1 VGSPA
6 QNIKI
11 SLSMLKML
19 KNLPLPKNISWRSVW
34 VRVTSVAIIFV
45 LAFALVFTP
54 TFEAEARRSGGRIG
68 GGSFRSPSR
77 SAPSRSYSSPSRGGG
92 TYRSGG
98 GYGGGF
104 GFPFIIPFFGFG
116 GGFGGIFGILVM
128 IAIANVVIN
137 AIRNNGGGS
146 GEGGGGLAASSDPQV
161 GIAQIQVGLLASATE
176 LKKELDELALS
187 ADTGTANGRS
197 LVLQE
202 ATLALLRHPEYWVY
216 GSSQTDKARLS
227 IAEAAFNQ
235 LALTERSKFT
245 DETLSNFNNQLRQP
259 KRAPAIGGDE
269 PGLVPDGAGEYILV
283 TIIVAALGNLKL
295 PEVNDSSDLKQS
307 LQTLGGISSDRLL
320 AIEVLWTPQE
330 EGDTLTSNDI
340 ISEYPDL
347 RLV

>member
-1 VGSPA
+1 
-6 QNIKI
+6 
-11 SLSMLKML
+11 MLKML
-19 KNLPLPKNISWRSVW
+19 KILPLPKNISWRSVW
-34 VRVTSVAIIFV
+34 VRATSVAVIFA
-45 LAFALVFTP
+45 LAFTLVFTP
-54 TFEAEARRSGGRIG
+54 ASEAEARRSGGRIG
-68 GGSFRSPSR
+68 GGSFRAPTR
-77 SAPSRSYSSPSRGGG
+77 SAPSRSYSGGG
-92 TYRSGG
+92 GYRSGG
-98 GYGGGF
+98 GYGGGGF

-137 AIRNNGGGS
+137 ALRNGGG
-146 GEGGGGLAASSDPQV
+146 GMREGGVASDDPQTA
-161 GIAQIQVGLLASATE
+161 IAQIQVGLLASATE

-187 ADTGTANGRS
+187 ADTGTSSGRS

-269 PGLVPDGAGEYILV
+269 PDLVPDGAGEYILV
-283 TIIVAALGNLKL
+283 TIIVAALGNLSL
-295 PEVNDSSDLKQS
+295 PEVNDSSHLKQS

-330 EGDTLTSNDI
+330 DGDTLTSNDI

>member
-1 VGSPA
+1 
-6 QNIKI
+6 
-11 SLSMLKML
+11 ML
-19 KNLPLPKNISWRSVW
+19 KNLPLPKNITWRSAW
-34 VRVTSVAIIFV
+34 VRGTSVVIIFV
-45 LAFALVFTP
+45 LAFTLVFTP

-68 GGSFRSPSR
+68 GGSFQ
-77 SAPSRSYSSPSRGGG
+77 APSRSYSGPSGGS
-92 TYRSGG
+92 YRSGG
-98 GYGGGF
+98 TYGGGGF

-137 AIRNNGGGS
+137 AIRNGGGGNN
-146 GEGGGGLAASSDPQV
+146 GEGGGVLTSNDPQV
-161 GIAQIQVGLLASATE
+161 GIAQIQVGLLASAKE

-216 GSSQTDKARLS
+216 GSSQSDKVRLS
-227 IAEAAFNQ
+227 AAEAAFNQ

-245 DETLSNFNNQLRQP
+245 DETLSNFNNQLRQGG
-259 KRAPAIGGDE
+259 RVPAIGGDE
-269 PGLVPDGAGEYILV
+269 PGSVPDAAGEYILV
-283 TIIVAALGNLKL
+283 TIIAAALGNMNL
-295 PEVNDSSDLKQS
+295 PAVNDSSQLKQS

>member
-1 VGSPA
+1 
-6 QNIKI
+6 
-11 SLSMLKML
+11 MLKML
-19 KNLPLPKNISWRSVW
+19 KNLPLPKNITWRSVW
-34 VRVTSVAIIFV
+34 MRGTSVVIIFV
-45 LAFALVFTP
+45 LAFTLVFTP

-68 GGSFRSPSR
+68 GGSFRAP
-77 SAPSRSYSSPSRGGG
+77 SAPSRSYSGPSGGS
-92 TYRSGG
+92 YRSGG
-98 GYGGGF
+98 TYGGGGF

-137 AIRNNGGGS
+137 AIRNGGGSS

-161 GIAQIQVGLLASATE
+161 GIAQIQVGLLASAKE

-216 GSSQTDKARLS
+216 GSSQSDKVRLS
-227 IAEAAFNQ
+227 AAEAAFNQ

-245 DETLSNFNNQLRQP
+245 DETLSNFNNQLRQGG
-259 KRAPAIGGDE
+259 RATAIGGDS
-269 PGLVPDGAGEYILV
+269 PDAVPDGAGEYILV
-283 TIIVAALGNLKL
+283 TIIAAALGNLNL
-295 PEVNDSSDLKQS
+295 PAVNDSSQLKQS

-340 ISEYPDL
+340 ISEYPEL

>member
-1 VGSPA
+1 
-6 QNIKI
+6 
-11 SLSMLKML
+11 MLKML
-19 KNLPLPKNISWRSVW
+19 KNLPLPKNITWRSVW
-34 VRVTSVAIIFV
+34 VRGTSVVIIFV
-45 LAFALVFTP
+45 LAFTLVFTP
-54 TFEAEARRSGGRIG
+54 TFSAEARRSGGRIG
-68 GGSFRSPSR
+68 GGSFRAPTR
-77 SAPSRSYSSPSRGGG
+77 SAPSRSYSGPSGGS
-92 TYRSGG
+92 YRSGG
-98 GYGGGF
+98 TYGGGGF

-137 AIRNNGGGS
+137 AIRNGGGGS
-146 GEGGGGLAASSDPQV
+146 GEGSGALTGNDPQV
-161 GIAQIQVGLLASATE
+161 GIAQIQVGLLASAKE

-216 GSSQTDKARLS
+216 GSSQSDKVRLS
-227 IAEAAFNQ
+227 AAEAAFNQ
-235 LALTERSKFT
+235 LALSERSKFT
-245 DETLSNFNNQLRQP
+245 DETLSNFNNQLRQGG
-259 KRAPAIGGDE
+259 RATAIGGDS
-269 PGLVPDGAGEYILV
+269 PDAVPDGAGEYILV
-283 TIIVAALGNLKL
+283 TIIAAALGNLSL
-295 PEVNDSSDLKQS
+295 PEVNDSSQLKQS

-340 ISEYPDL
+340 ISEYPEL

>member
-1 VGSPA
+1 
-6 QNIKI
+6 
-11 SLSMLKML
+11 M
-19 KNLPLPKNISWRSVW
+19 
-34 VRVTSVAIIFV
+34 
-45 LAFALVFTP
+45 
-54 TFEAEARRSGGRIG
+54 
-68 GGSFRSPSR
+68 
-77 SAPSRSYSSPSRGGG
+77 
-92 TYRSGG
+92 
-98 GYGGGF
+98 
-104 GFPFIIPFFGFG
+104 GFG

-137 AIRNNGGGS
+137 ALRNGGGGT
-146 GEGGGGLAASSDPQV
+146 GEGSVVSDDPQTA
-161 GIAQIQVGLLASATE
+161 IAQIQVGLLANAKQ

-235 LALTERSKFT
+235 LALTERSKFA

-259 KRAPAIGGDE
+259 QRAPAIGGDE
-269 PGLVPDGAGEYILV
+269 ANLVPDGAGEYILV
-283 TIIVAALGNLKL
+283 TIIVAALGDIKL
-295 PEVNDSSDLKQS
+295 PEVNDSSNLKQS
-307 LQTLGGISSDRLL
+307 LQTLGGISGDRLL
-320 AIEVLWTPQE
+320 AIEVLWTPQQ